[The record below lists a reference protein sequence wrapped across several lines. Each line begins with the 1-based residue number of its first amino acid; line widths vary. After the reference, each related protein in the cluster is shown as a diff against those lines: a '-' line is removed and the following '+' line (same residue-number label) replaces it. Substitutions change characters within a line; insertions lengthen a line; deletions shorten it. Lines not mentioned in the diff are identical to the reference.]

1 MLLVIACG
9 VSTEDVEATVQA
21 RIASIPTPTPQIII
35 VEVEKEVVK
44 EVAVEVEVIK
54 EIPLEV
60 VTVEVI
66 KEVEKIVY
74 VLTSTI
80 ASVEGGVTATP
91 IPEPTVAQGNVYEWD
106 DISLEF
112 ENNALVANSK
122 YLNQTISIR
131 GEIYDIDYRDG
142 FTFTEELSD
151 FGEEIPTVTL
161 KASNSANRLHCGL
174 ENLDEVANLSVDDT
188 VIVNGKIGKW
198 EGHLPV
204 YPCSIVD

>member
-1 MLLVIACG
+1 MFTELKRIKFVTFAIMAIAAISILTVISC
-9 VSTEDVEATVQA
+9 SSETE
-21 RIASIPTPTPQIII
+21 
-35 VEVEKEVVK
+35 
-44 EVAVEVEVIK
+44 
-54 EIPLEV
+54 
-60 VTVEVI
+60 TVEVI
-66 KEVEKIVY
+66 KEVEVEKIVE
-74 VLTSTI
+74 V
-80 ASVEGGVTATP
+80 VVTATP

-106 DISLEF
+106 DISLEY

-131 GEIYDIDYRDG
+131 GEISKIEYKDMYYLTGNIFD
-142 FTFTEELSD
+142 L
-151 FGEEIPTVTL
+151 GEEVPTVTL
-161 KASNSANRLHCGL
+161 RASSEAGYNGLYCGL